1 MYQQTTLNKQKL
13 LQKTDQNFSNDIF
26 ARLLSTAENYANRF
40 RNNNNYNYSYSN
52 NFDYYDTLNSGKNKK
67 KEELKKQLIFEIE
80 VFKNS
85 FQNYKK
91 KYNCDY
97 DFPVN
102 LNKSETIDYL
112 LKWKNLVNLEDQK
125 YFESIIELITD
136 GNTKTFKNEIIENEK
151 NNKNTI
157 DPNLLMHYFP
167 KFKYYGEKM
176 RNNVI
181 QQFEKNGDFSSKL
194 VLGKK
199 FEDDKNF
206 QNFDIYSVFKNY
218 DIKGKLYINT
228 FYYVFFE
235 AFIEYGKIIGEF
247 TENEDEKFNF
257 NCNNSFK
264 IVYYTNKDDK
274 LKEKNGKIKKDNQII
289 IENLFY
295 EKKNY
300 TLTIYID
307 NINHSFEGK
316 FTLSESYL

>member
-1 MYQQTTLNKQKL
+1 MYQQKTLNKQKL

-40 RNNNNYNYSYSN
+40 RNNNNYNYNYSN

-125 YFESIIELITD
+125 YFESIIELITE
-136 GNTKTFKNEIIENEK
+136 GNTKKFKNEIIENEK

-181 QQFEKNGDFSSKL
+181 QQFEKNGDFSSEL

-206 QNFDIYSVFKNY
+206 QNFDIDSVFKDY
-218 DIKGKLYINT
+218 KIKGNIYIRN
-228 FYYVFFE
+228 FYISYFT
-235 AFIEYGKIIGEF
+235 ANIKHGRIDGEF
-247 TENEDEKFNF
+247 SENNSLNFYKDSLYRILYHINEDPN
-257 NCNNSFK
+257 
-264 IVYYTNKDDK
+264 

-289 IENLFY
+289 IDGLFY
-295 EKKNY
+295 ENKYYK
-300 TLTIYID
+300 LTINID
-307 NINHSFEGK
+307 NKNHKFEGK
-316 FTLSESYL
+316 FTESYL

>member
-1 MYQQTTLNKQKL
+1 MYQQKTLNKQKL
-13 LQKTDQNFSNDIF
+13 LQKTDQNFSNDIL

-40 RNNNNYNYSYSN
+40 RNNNNNYNYNYSN
-52 NFDYYDTLNSGKNKK
+52 NFDFYDTLNSGKNKK

-102 LNKSETIDYL
+102 LNKNETIDYL
-112 LKWKNLVNLEDQK
+112 HKWKNLVNLEDQK
-125 YFESIIELITD
+125 YFDSIIELITD

-176 RNNVI
+176 KNNVI
-181 QQFEKNGDFSSKL
+181 QQFEKDGDFSSKL

-218 DIKGKLYINT
+218 KINGYIYIRNVYISY
-228 FYYVFFE
+228 FNAY
-235 AFIEYGKIIGEF
+235 IEYGKIYGEF
-247 TENEDEKFNF
+247 SE
-257 NCNNSFK
+257 NNSINFIK
-264 IVYYTNKDDK
+264 DYPYRISYHTNKDTN
-274 LKEKNGKIKKDNQII
+274 LKEKNGIIKKENQII
-289 IENLFY
+289 IDDLFY
-295 EKKNY
+295 ENKYYK
-300 TLTIYID
+300 LTINID
-307 NINHSFEGK
+307 IRYRTFEGN
-316 FTLSESYL
+316 FTLLENYL

>member
-40 RNNNNYNYSYSN
+40 RNNNNYNYNYSN

-181 QQFEKNGDFSSKL
+181 QQFEKNGDFSSEL

-206 QNFDIYSVFKNY
+206 QNFDIYSVFKDY
-218 DIKGKLYINT
+218 EIKGKLYINT
-228 FYYVFFE
+228 FYFVYFE
-235 AFIEYGKIIGEF
+235 AIIEYGKIIGEF
-247 TENEDEKFNF
+247 TENENKNLNF
-257 NCNNSFK
+257 NCNNKFK
-264 IVYYTNKDDK
+264 IAYHTNKDDNF
-274 LKEKNGKIKKDNQII
+274 KEKYGTIKKDNHII
-289 IENLFY
+289 IDGLFY
-295 EKKNY
+295 ENKYYK
-300 TLTIYID
+300 LTIYID
-307 NINHSFEGK
+307 IKYHTFEGN
-316 FTLSESYL
+316 FSLSESYL